1 MSVVVIGVNHR
12 GAPLEV
18 LEQLTVADDDLV
30 KSLDDLAGRP
40 NVSEAVLVSTCNRVE
55 VYVLAER
62 FHGAYDD
69 VRQFLCDRSHLPP
82 ERFADALYVHY
93 DLDCARHLFEVAS
106 GLDSAVV
113 GEAEILGQVRS
124 AWDTAR
130 EHGTAGSALNLLF
143 RHAVEVGK
151 RARTETAI
159 GRHVASVSS
168 AAVAMATAEVGSLAD
183 RSVLVLGAGDMGRG
197 MLGALADAGVR
208 QLRVA
213 NRTWER
219 SVEVAGAVG
228 GEPVRLGD
236 LAGVLGDTD
245 VLFTGT
251 GASSLMLAHAD
262 LDAVMAARPERPL
275 LIVDVAVPR
284 DVDPAAGGVPGVTLL
299 DMDDLRTFAEAGV
312 AARRGEIALVRSVV
326 NDEVDRY
333 GALSSAREV
342 APLVGSLRQRA
353 EEIRLRELER
363 ASGRLAGLDE
373 RQRDAVETLTRS
385 IVSKLLHDP
394 TVEVKEAAG
403 TPRGERLAESLRHL
417 FDL

>member
-1 MSVVVIGVNHR
+1 
-12 GAPLEV
+12 V

-124 AWDTAR
+124 AWDAAR
-130 EHGTAGSALNLLF
+130 EQGTAGSALNLLF

-159 GRHVASVSS
+159 GRQVASVSS
-168 AAVAMATAEVGSLAD
+168 AAVAMATARVGSLAE

-251 GASSLMLAHAD
+251 GASSMMLAHAD
-262 LDAVMAARPERPL
+262 LDAVMATRGGRPL

-333 GALSSAREV
+333 GAVSSAREV

-353 EEIRLRELER
+353 EEIRQRELDR

-373 RQRDAVETLTRS
+373 RQLDAVETLTRS

>member
-1 MSVVVIGVNHR
+1 
-12 GAPLEV
+12 V

>member
-1 MSVVVIGVNHR
+1 M
-12 GAPLEV
+12 

-124 AWDTAR
+124 AWDAAR
-130 EHGTAGSALNLLF
+130 EQGTAGSALNLLF

-159 GRHVASVSS
+159 GRQVASVSS
-168 AAVAMATAEVGSLAD
+168 AAVAMATARVGSLAE

-251 GASSLMLAHAD
+251 GASSMMLAHAD
-262 LDAVMAARPERPL
+262 LDAVMATRGGRPL

-333 GALSSAREV
+333 GAVSSAREV

-353 EEIRLRELER
+353 EEIRQRELDR

-373 RQRDAVETLTRS
+373 RQLDAVETLTRS

>member
-1 MSVVVIGVNHR
+1 VSVVVIGVNHR